1 MKILNLLW
9 ILSLSLFAFVAC
21 DDDDNVTPEP
31 NTGVVPQVAVSFD
44 KAEMSILK
52 NAGEVQIPIVLA
64 EEAEGTV
71 KVTVNVKEQVR
82 VSAAEGIDFDV
93 KEKVIT
99 IEKGK
104 KIGYVDVV
112 VMDDTKTETD
122 KTFILEIKN
131 VYGYGKKAEEKQV
144 CEVLIVSNAF
154 IEFEKSAWTTYE
166 SAATNEEYK
175 ATCRVPLKIM
185 GTLRET
191 ASFEVSVTDSTAKEY
206 QHFELVSKKI
216 TVNPGD
222 EMAYIELIPTDDN
235 EVNYDR
241 IFSLTINGVE
251 GSNLSVGKA
260 NTTCEVTI
268 VSEEKVK
275 TLSFKEITMEFMENE
290 TKAIQINLDNAP
302 LEGEEP
308 VTVLIS
314 QKIGGNAVIDQDYT
328 LSAKT
333 VTFNAGDKVKYID
346 ITPKDDDEIVDKK
359 FVLELKAPVGATID
373 TERGNLEIRIK
384 TNDIPY
390 FKSSLYGSNEGTG
403 NNYFPVLI
411 HKALDHDVTVAITLI
426 PKEGTVGTHYKLITE
441 EVTIPAGETEANV
454 CVWLGYTK
462 EYEKASFDLEV
473 TGPEN
478 TTYEPVVKTSF
489 KVNESNY
496 RKFFGKYNVTYV
508 SSSSEFSSGKCTLNV
523 EAEADNFM
531 NYLVCTSTDFRSG
544 RTYTQRLKFN
554 PWDNTLAVV
563 HKEIVFPNVGFTGNY
578 GTCNIKL
585 EWTKDRNKD
594 IPVDISSDFK
604 TLTWDLQGSSVEGIL
619 YKASDDSR
627 FNTRWFDIS
636 SYKMVKAE

>member
-9 ILSLSLFAFVAC
+9 ILSLSLFTFIAC
-21 DDDDNVTPEP
+21 DDDDNVTPET
-31 NTGVVPQVAVSFD
+31 NTGEVPQVAVSFD

-71 KVTVNVKEQVR
+71 KITVTVKEKIGTT
-82 VSAAEGIDFDV
+82 AAEGIDFDV
-93 KEKVIT
+93 KEKVIN

-104 KIGYVDVV
+104 KIGYVDVI
-112 VMDDTKTETD
+112 VMDDAKTNAD
-122 KTFILEIKN
+122 KIFTLEIKN
-131 VYGYGKKAEEKQV
+131 VYGYGKKAADKQT

-154 IEFEKSAWTTYE
+154 IEFEKSAWMTYE

-175 ATCRVPLKIM
+175 ATCRVPLKIV
-185 GTLRET
+185 GTLREA
-191 ASFEVSVTDSTAKEY
+191 ASIEVSVTDSTAKEY

-222 EMAYIELIPTDDN
+222 EIAYIELAPIDDN

-241 IFSLTINGVE
+241 IFFLTINGVE

-275 TLSFKEITMEFMENE
+275 TLSFKEITMEIPEGE
-290 TKAIQINLDNAP
+290 RKAIEINLDNAP

-314 QKIGGNAVIDQDYT
+314 QKVGGNAVIDQDYT

-333 VTFNAGDKVKYID
+333 VTFNTGEKVKYVD
-346 ITPKDDDEIVDKK
+346 MGTNDDDEIADKK
-359 FVLELKAPVGATID
+359 FVLELKAPVGASVD
-373 TERGNLEIRIK
+373 AERSNLEVRIK
-384 TNDIPY
+384 TNNYPS

-411 HKALDHDVTVAITLI
+411 PKALDHDVTVAITLT
-426 PKEGTVGTHYKLITE
+426 PKEGTLNTHYKLITE
-441 EVTIPAGETEANV
+441 EVTIPAGATEANI

-462 EYEKASFDLEV
+462 EYEKASFDIEV

-478 TTYEPVVKTSF
+478 TKYEPTVKTSF

-496 RKFFGKYNVTYV
+496 RKFFGKYNVSYV
-508 SSSSEFSSGKCTLNV
+508 SSSKEFASGKCTLNV
-523 EAEADNFM
+523 EADADNFM
-531 NYLVCTSTDFRSG
+531 SYLVCTSTDFSNG

-563 HKEIVFPNVGFTGNY
+563 HKEIVFTKVGFGGNF
-578 GTCNIKL
+578 GDCNIKL
-585 EWTKDRNKD
+585 EWSKDRNKD
-594 IPVDISSDFK
+594 IPVTISNDLK
-604 TLTWDLQGSSVEGIL
+604 TLNWNLQGSAVEGIL
-619 YKASDDSR
+619 YKVSDDSR

-636 SYKMVKAE
+636 SFTMVKTE